1 MWGAGEQYLHSQA
14 VEKMYGE
21 WMAERLQKLAN
32 STEKITDD
40 EILEIIR
47 KYYQELGKMAVEFT
61 PKKYYLT

>member
-1 MWGAGEQYLHSQA
+1 
-14 VEKMYGE
+14 
-21 WMAERLQKLAN
+21 MAERLQKLAN